1 MAGFGQ
7 RKGGSSSARA
17 ARARKGHARRRGG
30 VFAVSGR
37 TGRAHYKGA
46 PSKRTKASWLL

>member
-1 MAGFGQ
+1 MAFGQ
-7 RKGGSSSARA
+7 RKGGSSAARA

-37 TGRAHYKGA
+37 TGRAHYKGS
-46 PSKRTKASWLL
+46 PGRRTKASWLL